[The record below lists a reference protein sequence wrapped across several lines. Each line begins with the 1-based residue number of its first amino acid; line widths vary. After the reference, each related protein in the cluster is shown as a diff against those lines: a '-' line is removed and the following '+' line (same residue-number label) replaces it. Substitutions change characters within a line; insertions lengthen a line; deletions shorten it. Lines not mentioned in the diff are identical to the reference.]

1 MPTQTF
7 ENLPTSKQK
16 LVRQALLE
24 EFSKYDL
31 ADAQV
36 ARIVKSAHIARGAFY
51 KYFADLTDAYR
62 YLYQIA
68 LADLHDTRIREHRL
82 LTVQEYVDQVTS
94 FLDQVDTSPYYGLI
108 QRHYA
113 VNEDLLR
120 AQAVPRL
127 RPIGDVEWAVM
138 VLVHETIKE
147 TLGQP
152 QERTKIVHRLTRA
165 LEELLSR
172 R

>member
-7 ENLPTSKQK
+7 ENLPQDKQS
-16 LVRQALLE
+16 LVRKALLE
-24 EFSKYDL
+24 EFSNHDL

-36 ARIVKSAHIARGAFY
+36 ARIVKSAQIARGAFY

-62 YLYQIA
+62 YLYQFA
-68 LADLHDTRIREHRL
+68 MADLHDYSIQEHRL
-82 LTVQEYVDQVTS
+82 LAAEEYVAQVTA
-94 FLDQVDTSPYYGLI
+94 FLEQVTASPYYELI

-113 VNEDLLR
+113 VNEALLHS
-120 AQAVPRL
+120 QTVPWL
-127 RPIGDVEWAVM
+127 RPASATEWAVM

-147 TLGQP
+147 ALWRP
-152 QERTKIVHRLTRA
+152 QNRSQAVQRLAAA
-165 LEELLSR
+165 LTALLAR